1 MVKHPAEKRLIL
13 CLTVPVSGN
22 YTPFSGPSDMFSDN
36 LVTDG
41 PEKGEYLQII
51 TTLRKF
57 VKVLYVYICIYHLRF
72 TISISQSFINEINTH
87 LFSL

>member
-1 MVKHPAEKRLIL
+1 
-13 CLTVPVSGN
+13 
-22 YTPFSGPSDMFSDN
+22 MFSDN

-57 VKVLYVYICIYHLRF
+57 VKVLYVYICMTALKA
-72 TISISQSFINEINTH
+72 
-87 LFSL
+87 SLLAFL

>member
-1 MVKHPAEKRLIL
+1 MVKRPAEKRLIL

-22 YTPFSGPSDMFSDN
+22 YTPFSGPSDIFSDN

-57 VKVLYVYICIYHLRF
+57 VKVLYVYICMTALKA
-72 TISISQSFINEINTH
+72 
-87 LFSL
+87 SLLAFL